1 MTYHAPANA
10 PRWSMPRVI
19 STVARY
25 VIPAA
30 LAHLPE
36 RMDTPEAHVM
46 LLAIAGQESGF
57 QHRRQTGQGP
67 ARGLWQFEQIGLRE
81 VLRHPVS
88 QQHAEQACTAL
99 LYAGRPNFALHEA
112 LEHNDILACAVAR
125 LALWRDPAPLP
136 AIGDA
141 EGAWQYYR
149 RIWAPGKPH
158 PERWPANYAAAV
170 SIEA

>member
-1 MTYHAPANA
+1 M
-10 PRWSMPRVI
+10 I

-30 LAHLPE
+30 LSLLPE

-46 LLAIAGQESGF
+46 LLAIAAQESAF
-57 QHRRQTGQGP
+57 KHRRQVSGP
-67 ARGLWQFEQIGLRE
+67 ARGLFQFELIGLRE
-81 VLRHPVS
+81 VFRNPAS
-88 QQHAEQACTAL
+88 ASHAKAMADAL
-99 LYAGRPNFALHEA
+99 LYHNQTPYLLHEA
-112 LEHNDILACAVAR
+112 LEHNDIFACGTAR

-170 SIEA
+170 TIEA